1 MIFNPTNRT
10 RRMVAVVLATGIIGG
25 TAAGGLALSQTAP
38 ARTPSPPAHVTA
50 TKSTVPRALTRAE
63 TAAEDVIGFL
73 EKGKPAKSKAE
84 ARILRNLAHGK
95 AADSLRRAGVPE
107 HQIKVFQQRADR
119 TARLSLAGV
128 APVNVSLAANSV
140 SQLMPGFYARYQDP
154 VPPAVLKLDYL
165 DREVQLRS
173 QAGQQ
178 SKAHAAVRQIDATW
192 RQLRPQLATAG
203 GATVAKAYDR
213 HIKVLK
219 AGGASTAIQR
229 EAAQGL
235 EIVDQMEGVFLHA

>member
-10 RRMVAVVLATGIIGG
+10 RRLVAAVLATGIIGG
-25 TAAGGLALSQTAP
+25 AAAGGLALSQTAP
-38 ARTPSPPAHVTA
+38 ASTPPPPAHVTA

-95 AADSLRRAGVPE
+95 AADALRRAGVPE
-107 HQIKVFQQRADR
+107 RQIKVFQQRADQ
-119 TARLSLAGV
+119 TARLSLAE
-128 APVNVSLAANSV
+128 ATPANVSLAANGV
-140 SQLMPGFYARYQDP
+140 SQLMPGLYARYQDP

-173 QAGQQ
+173 QAGQR
-178 SKAHAAVRQIDATW
+178 SKARAAVRQIDATW
-192 RQLRPQLATAG
+192 RQLRPQLVSAG

-213 HIKVLK
+213 HIKALK
-219 AGGASTAIQR
+219 AGGAPTAIQR
-229 EAAQGL
+229 EAAHGL
-235 EIVDQMEGVFLHA
+235 EIVDQMEGVFLRG